1 MPEFQFPKINIDSNA
16 RISRDFQAYRL
27 RAEGYKV
34 KRFSKIVMMYPPS
47 TYPPKRYCYIHMVP
61 TTVYCVKTIGRKRK
75 A

>member
-1 MPEFQFPKINIDSNA
+1 MLEFQFPKINIDSDA
-16 RISRDFQAYRL
+16 RIIRDKKACEL

-47 TYPPKRYCYIHMVP
+47 TYPPKRYCYIHKVP

>member
-1 MPEFQFPKINIDSNA
+1 MPEFRFPKDYIDSDAKIN
-16 RISRDFQAYRL
+16 RDFQAHRL

-34 KRFSKIVMMYPPS
+34 KIFREIVMMYPPS
-47 TYPPKRYCYIHMVP
+47 TYPPKRYCYIHKVP